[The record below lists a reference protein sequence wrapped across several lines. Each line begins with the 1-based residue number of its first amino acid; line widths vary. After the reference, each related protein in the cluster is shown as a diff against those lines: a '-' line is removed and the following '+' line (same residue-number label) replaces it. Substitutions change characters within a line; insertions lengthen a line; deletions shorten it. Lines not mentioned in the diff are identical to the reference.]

1 MGDGSLLA
9 DSFLSRNSWLPGV
22 VVAVVLFLITTGLA
36 LHWRNRD
43 KDSKHL
49 DYQILSDTPIVT
61 SRDRPEILKVIYG
74 ANKVSNPF
82 ITELRFKNTG
92 KQLSKQAISLLLWRS
107 GKAAQR
113 YRTSMISASRSR
125 TSSTS
130 RNQC

>member
-1 MGDGSLLA
+1 MKLGDGSLLA
-9 DSFLSRNSWLPGV
+9 DSFLSRNSWLSGV

-82 ITELRFKNTG
+82 ITELR
-92 KQLSKQAISLLLWRS
+92 SKTL
-107 GKAAQR
+107 
-113 YRTSMISASRSR
+113 ASSCRSR
-125 TSSTS
+125 RSPCSFGDPAKR
-130 RNQC
+130 RNGFGHQ